1 MKFINPE
8 LYQETLVTDLNL
20 GIRFEEVGAVLKW
33 GKSINS
39 LLNEFG
45 KTREIIGNSIHYNWG
60 KQKILNGLEIE
71 LITSFANIGYP
82 RWFRKKFN
90 KIESWAIGDD
100 VAIKEYDR
108 ISSHIKTH
116 FGQAIEEMEDK
127 ENREKHLLWKVENVE
142 ISLYLFEQHCY
153 KLHFL
158 IEKSS

>member
-1 MKFINPE
+1 MVN
-8 LYQETLVTDLNL
+8 DLNL
-20 GIRFEEVGAVLKW
+20 GIRFEEVGAFLKW
-33 GKSINS
+33 GKGINS

-90 KIESWAIGDD
+90 KLESWFIGDD
-100 VAIKEYDR
+100 QAIGQFDKISLHLTTLFGQPSIKE
-108 ISSHIKTH
+108 
-116 FGQAIEEMEDK
+116 
-127 ENREKHLLWKVENVE
+127 ENMDLREKHLIWKIENVE